1 MMRKTLAT
9 VIILV
14 LGAVCAGSAFAAEE
28 IQQVTGTVII
38 YVAGKSITIQNND
51 RNYTFDISEDTEIE
65 GNIEEGL
72 RVMVEADG
80 TRAYYITMVEG
91 EG

>member
-28 IQQVTGTVII
+28 IQQVTGTVIS
-38 YVAGKSITIQNND
+38 YVAGKSITIQND
-51 RNYTFDISEDTEIE
+51 DGSYTFDISEDTEIE
-65 GNIEEGL
+65 GNISDGL
-72 RVMVEADG
+72 EV
-80 TRAYYITMVEG
+80 IVEG
-91 EG
+91 EDNVAFYIAIMKREG